1 MSIAT
6 LNFEIGINIIL
17 STDSTCGLA
26 EELDQGKIPEKKTV
40 TSSCG
45 SVSYFQEFELKV
57 FWAKSKAWF
66 ECYYMDEN

>member
-6 LNFEIGINIIL
+6 LNHEIGLLFL

-26 EELDQGKIPEKKTV
+26 EELDQGKTPEKKTV

-45 SVSYFQEFELKV
+45 SVSCYQEFVIVL
-57 FWAKSKAWF
+57 F
-66 ECYYMDEN
+66 EC